1 MMSFPV
7 TLTFNTKEEYDSYLL
22 EHRGYIENLFY
33 TDEERAE
40 RESKVG
46 ELTEKLHKSLEVN
59 NNYIE
64 KIEKLEE
71 LVELSQKRDVG
82 ECSVYKGEF
91 CEKATEMILNESF
104 GEKFEIDGS
113 KVKEKMDIRM
123 ISKEKDYCIG
133 IELKEKK
140 KLTKKEDLDK
150 FLRDKTVN
158 DFKGSVFI
166 STQAPIGNIVEEK
179 DTFKIEGDA
188 LYIYSANTELIII
201 IMHVYI
207 QYLELEQNDEK
218 NILNERTDMI
228 VSLYNGWCNF
238 KKYAASQDKLYTK
251 YLKDIG
257 INLSNG
263 HIYLVSKSKCKCNKI
278 PY

>member
-1 MMSFPV
+1 MSYPL
-7 TLTFNTKEEYDSYLL
+7 TLIFNYKEEYDSYLL
-22 EHRGYIENLFY
+22 KHRGYIENLFY
-33 TDEERAE
+33 TEEEREE

-46 ELTEKLHKSLEVN
+46 ELTEKLHKSLEAN
-59 NNYIE
+59 NIYIE

-91 CEKATEMILNESF
+91 CEKQKELILIESF
-104 GEKFEIDGS
+104 GEEFEIDGS

-123 ISKEKDYCIG
+123 NNREKGYCIG

-140 KLTKKEDLDK
+140 KLTKKDDLDK

-158 DFKGSVFI
+158 DFKGSVLI
-166 STQAPIGNIVEEK
+166 STQAPIGNIVEEI

-201 IMHVYI
+201 VMHVYI

-228 VSLYNGWCNF
+228 VSLYNEWCNL
-238 KKYAASQDKLYTK
+238 KKCVASKDKLYTK
-251 YLKDIG
+251 YLKEIG

-263 HIYLVSKSKCKCNKI
+263 HLYLVSKSKCKSNKI